1 MTVRE
6 LPLQGKVQK
15 RIVRPAARGNAGSG
29 CCQWKQ
35 GHNPAKMAPF
45 FAATDICERCK
56 NGIQDITPYVPM
68 AAKANPA
75 DEIET
80 CVNCRASEAGNLGV
94 RTGRQTQ

>member
-1 MTVRE
+1 MFQEPTASIGVPAVEHFEPMLRPE
-6 LPLQGKVQK
+6 L
-15 RIVRPAARGNAGSG
+15 
-29 CCQWKQ
+29 
-35 GHNPAKMAPF
+35 
-45 FAATDICERCK
+45 FAATDICERRK